1 MINIVNHNYDQ
12 TANLPVLWHVII
24 NSECKIPS
32 EITVA
37 KHSFPPEKI
46 KTKKKKTKKEEE
58 EADFFIYFLFF
69 FFSPWNKL

>member
-12 TANLPVLWHVII
+12 TANLPVLLHVII

-46 KTKKKKTKKEEE
+46 KIKKKNKKERRRR
-58 EADFFIYFLFF
+58 
-69 FFSPWNKL
+69 S